1 MPLLSSCPAKGSLF
15 FFKPQRNSSGQT
27 WLRQVKFEERIVEHP
42 QIHQVATRLVPFVVV
57 LFLARGP
64 LDMLRYKMTKGSL
77 ESACA
82 LHGSGTSHT
91 SRLAS
96 YPDYALGP
104 AV

>member
-42 QIHQVATRLVPFVVV
+42 QIHQVATRLIPTVAV

-64 LDMLRYKMTKGSL
+64 LDMLRYKMTKGL
-77 ESACA
+77 LGVLVPFMGQEPAA
-82 LHGSGTSHT
+82 LV
-91 SRLAS
+91 
-96 YPDYALGP
+96 ALP
-104 AV
+104 PILTMP